1 MVIFAAPETKYER
14 PAFAIDGKAAKV
26 DAFGN
31 LVMLTEEEVADAA
44 VDTNASQALGKQENM
59 GYVES
64 LLYRVPTTWSDF
76 KVILTVYRHMV
87 LALLDPAIIW
97 SLGASSIVLGT
108 TIGQSLTFGT
118 ILQEK
123 YQYVR
128 AEVERSSGKTLK
140 LLLPIFE
147 REFSSWAHQNTGLIY
162 LGTLP
167 ICVLSF
173 LTSGWGG
180 DKINL
185 WFAKRNGGVHLPEHR
200 VSLNTDYIPPPTADR
215 SAIS

>member
-1 MVIFAAPETKYER
+1 LVIFAAPETKFER

-31 LVMLTEEEVADAA
+31 LVMLTEEEAANVAL
-44 VDTNASQALGKQENM
+44 DTNADQTVGPKESM

-64 LLYRVPTTWSDF
+64 LLYRVPATWSDF
-76 KVILTVYRHMV
+76 KVILNVYKHMV

-128 AEVERSSGKTLK
+128 AEIGRFSGKTLI
-140 LLLPIFE
+140 LLLSIFE

-200 VSLNTDYIPPPTADR
+200 VSLNTD
-215 SAIS
+215 

>member
-1 MVIFAAPETKYER
+1 MVIFAAPETKFER

-31 LVMLTEEEVADAA
+31 LVMLTEEEAANVAL
-44 VDTNASQALGKQENM
+44 DTNADQTM
-59 GYVES
+59 GPKESMEYVES
-64 LLYRVPTTWSDF
+64 LLYRVPATWSDF
-76 KVILTVYRHMV
+76 KVILTVYKYMV

-128 AEVERSSGKTLK
+128 AD
-140 LLLPIFE
+140 
-147 REFSSWAHQNTGLIY
+147 W
-162 LGTLP
+162 
-167 ICVLSF
+167 
-173 LTSGWGG
+173 
-180 DKINL
+180 D
-185 WFAKRNGGVHLPEHR
+185 
-200 VSLNTDYIPPPTADR
+200 VSPAR
-215 SAIS
+215 H